1 MNMSTPMAVTANS
14 ERLESSNET
23 AYSIAFAALLPT
35 LADFIEAE
43 RELDDICHSYDPAYG
58 VWHRDA
64 QVARMRLDS
73 MLRHVHGLRAERPED
88 QPLRRMVVLADAMLK
103 TDAPERPLY
112 LHRQMKLVFFRQFQ
126 VPGFGPTAR
135 LRNALLIQARHLIDA
150 MMRLP
155 LFDYR
160 PDCTIA
166 PDATAPADDL
176 SPAGF

>member
-1 MNMSTPMAVTANS
+1 MTIFTPLTAATNS
-14 ERLESSNET
+14 ERLEVSHET
-23 AYSIAFAALLPT
+23 AYFIAFAALLPT

-43 RELDDICHSYDPAYG
+43 RDLGDICHSYDPAYSA
-58 VWHRDA
+58 WHRDA
-64 QVARMRLDS
+64 QRARVRLDKV
-73 MLRHVHGLRAERPED
+73 LRHVHGLRVERPED

-135 LRNALLIQARHLIDA
+135 SRNALLIQARHLIDA